1 MIRVLFLLFIGS
13 PAAEGSFMATKGGGK
28 GSIGN
33 GTGGS
38 RIKFRF
44 VDIEMENVDE
54 SITEAL
60 KSLAGALSRG
70 HATAPPARQLAGGAK
85 HNLPVAQDVIAEE
98 GEVLSPEAEVEEVPE
113 ETEGVAAS
121 PGNGNKPK
129 KKYAPKAPKFLS
141 DLDLT
146 TAPVKLEDF
155 VKEKSPADMMCK
167 YTVIAFWFKE
177 YFTIEEITTDH
188 IFTAFKHLGWQSQMP
203 DDPVQTF
210 RNAKSLKNWFD
221 KGAKGAYKINWNGQ
235 NAVNKMGVPTQ

>member
-1 MIRVLFLLFIGS
+1 
-13 PAAEGSFMATKGGGK
+13 MATKGGSK
-28 GSIGN
+28 GPSGN
-33 GTGGS
+33 GTSGS

-70 HATAPPARQLAGGAK
+70 HATAPPTRQLAGAK
-85 HNLPVAQDVIAEE
+85 HNLPAAPELSTEE
-98 GEVLSPEAEVEEVPE
+98 SEALSPEAEIEELAE
-113 ETEGVAAS
+113 ETEGIAA
-121 PGNGNKPK
+121 PPANGNKPK

-141 DLDLT
+141 DIDLT
-146 TAPVKLEDF
+146 TASVKLEGF
-155 VKEKSPADMMCK
+155 VQEKNPADMISK

-177 YFTIEEITTDH
+177 YFQLEEITIDH

-221 KGAKGAYKINWNGQ
+221 KGTKGAYKINWSGQ
-235 NAVNKMGVPTQ
+235 NAVNKMGVPKQ